1 MHNMTKIAPSKSDTA
16 LLPLFPT
23 LGLDRIVIPATS
35 TEFAAAAADILA
47 AGAVGFDSESKPT
60 FSPGEVSSGPHVVQF
75 ALPTKAYLFLLHWP
89 DCRASLVHLLQD
101 TSLRKVGFG
110 LEQDRGQIQ
119 AKFGVLLAGAVD
131 LNRYFHDAG
140 YGKSMG
146 VRAAVGVVL
155 HQRFHKS
162 KKTTT
167 SNWAQPRLTAAQQL
181 YAANDAYA
189 ALKVFQAL

>member
-1 MHNMTKIAPSKSDTA
+1 MTLIAPSKAQTA
-16 LLPLFPT
+16 LLPAFPT
-23 LGLDRIVIPATS
+23 LTLERIVIPS
-35 TEFAAAAADILA
+35 TAAEFAAAVADILA

-75 ALPTKAYLFLLHWP
+75 ALFTKAYLFLLHWP
-89 DCRASLVHLLQD
+89 DCRAALVQLLQD
-101 TSLRKVGFG
+101 PMLRKVGFG
-110 LEQDRGQIQ
+110 LEQDRGQIH
-119 AKFGVLLAGAVD
+119 AKFGLTLRSAVD
-131 LNRYFHDAG
+131 LNRHFQDAG

-155 HQRFHKS
+155 KQRFHKS

-167 SNWAQPRLTAAQQL
+167 SNWSQPQLSDSQKL

-189 ALKVFQAL
+189 ALKVFEAL

>member
-1 MHNMTKIAPSKSDTA
+1 MTKIAPSKTVTA
-16 LLPLFPT
+16 LLPLFPQ
-23 LGLDRIVIPATS
+23 LGLDRIVIPVTAA
-35 TEFAAAAADILA
+35 EFAVATADILA
-47 AGAVGFDSESKPT
+47 ARAVGFDSESKPT

-89 DCRASLVHLLQD
+89 ACRASLVHLLQD
-101 TSLRKVGFG
+101 MTLRKVGFG

-119 AKFGVLLAGAVD
+119 AKFGVTLGGAVD
-131 LNRYFHDAG
+131 LNRHFHDAG

-155 HQRFHKS
+155 NQRFHKS

-167 SNWAQPRLTAAQQL
+167 SNWAQPQLTATQQL

-189 ALKVFQAL
+189 ALKVFEAL